1 LLVVAGCGSTFSMS
15 SLLLLIHLLG
25 MPLGLLGVLLGEGA
39 VLGRP
44 APMLVDRLPQLS
56 SLRRVCICLLTVT
69 CCFGG
74 KPLSQHPPLLRP
86 APHVG
91 DQSRQYGHRD
101 YDYGDNEN
109 R

>member
-1 LLVVAGCGSTFSMS
+1 MAGRGSTLSVS

-25 MPLGLLGVLLGEGA
+25 VLLGSLGVLLGECT
-39 VLGRP
+39 VLCRL
-44 APMLVDRLPQLS
+44 APMLVDRLPQLL
-56 SLRRVCICLLTVT
+56 SLRGVCICLLTVT
-69 CCFGG
+69 RCFGG
-74 KPLSQHPPLLRP
+74 KPLSQHPSLLRA

-91 DQSRQYGHRD
+91 DRRRECDHRD